1 MVFEPTWMPRVV
13 VPRRE
18 PFRKAHGY
26 YSRTFAADVA
36 QQRVVDTGDFHLVR
50 VSCSSYGIRDP
61 HIRVGRV
68 EGTPVDRCSRRV
80 YAVVVDQR
88 LGSQTYRSWFSFAQ
102 EGGGWDEAAVAVD
115 WPVPSSGLP
124 PDAVRNETAVS
135 PDTEG
140 LAELRPGNPT
150 RS

>member
-1 MVFEPTWMPRVV
+1 MGFEPTRMPGVV

-18 PFRKAHGY
+18 LFRKAHGF
-26 YSRTFAADVA
+26 YSRTFAGDVA
-36 QQRVVDTGDFHLVR
+36 QQGVVDTGDFHLVS
-50 VSCSSYGIRDP
+50 VSCSSYGTRDP

-68 EGTPVDRCSRRV
+68 ESTPVDRCSRRV

-88 LGSQTYRSWFSFAQ
+88 LGSQTDRSWFSFAQ
-102 EGGGWDEAAVAVD
+102 EGVDWDEAAVTVD

-124 PDAVRNETAVS
+124 PDTDRNETRVS